1 MRRNFLVVSALI
13 FSFTLTMNAQNNLL
27 DSEPWSMRMTKS
39 EMIRCPESWQLDF
52 HKTLKWDY
60 CQGLELGAMLDVD
73 DFYNV
78 YRTKDSTI
86 YKYVKD
92 FGGHYVH
99 ADGSIETYNKEE
111 YTLDAINT
119 GKILFRLFDRTKDE
133 KYKKAQDL
141 LRNQFYTHPRTSE
154 GGFWHKKTY
163 PSQMWLDGIYMASPF
178 YAEYAYRNNEPKD
191 YADVIK
197 QFLVVDDHTYDRIS
211 GLNRHAWDESKQ
223 QKWADPATG
232 MSAHCWGRA
241 YGWYGMALVDA
252 LDFIPVREQGRIYM
266 LNILFRVA
274 QSLEE
279 YQDKKTGLWYQVMD
293 MPHAKGNYLESS
305 CSAMFIYT
313 LLKGIRMGYLPEHFK
328 KMALKAYKGYLKNFI
343 EVDSKGLV
351 TVTHACSVAGL
362 GGKPYRSGSFE
373 YYIGEKQR
381 DNDPKAVGPFI
392 KASLEVE
399 RLEEQKKW

>member
-1 MRRNFLVVSALI
+1 
-13 FSFTLTMNAQNNLL
+13 
-27 DSEPWSMRMTKS
+27 
-39 EMIRCPESWQLDF
+39 
-52 HKTLKWDY
+52 
-60 CQGLELGAMLDVD
+60 
-73 DFYNV
+73 
-78 YRTKDSTI
+78 
-86 YKYVKD
+86 
-92 FGGHYVH
+92 
-99 ADGSIETYNKEE
+99 
-111 YTLDAINT
+111 
-119 GKILFRLFDRTKDE
+119 
-133 KYKKAQDL
+133 
-141 LRNQFYTHPRTSE
+141 
-154 GGFWHKKTY
+154 
-163 PSQMWLDGIYMASPF
+163 
-178 YAEYAYRNNEPKD
+178 
-191 YADVIK
+191 
-197 QFLVVDDHTYDRIS
+197 
-211 GLNRHAWDESKQ
+211 
-223 QKWADPATG
+223 

-252 LDFIPVREQGRIYM
+252 LDFIPAREQGRIYM

-328 KMALKAYKGYLKNFI
+328 KVALKAYKGYLKNFI
-343 EVDSKGLV
+343 KVDNKGLV
-351 TVTHACSVAGL
+351 TVTHVCSVAGL

-392 KASLEVE
+392 KASLEIE